1 MRPQETDSELGVE
14 TVLWDTDDAL
24 QSILNLYKHDTEFAK
39 VKVRW
44 YLRDAAR
51 AGRYSKSIRTGAA
64 ILGTIGTFG

>member
-44 YLRDAAR
+44 YLRDAAPPV
-51 AGRYSKSIRTGAA
+51 A
-64 ILGTIGTFG
+64 IVN